1 MRYPSYIFRFETLF
15 TPMEYE
21 RIACHMLRIV
31 EMLSGRSLHERDEKP
46 SRGDQK
52 NVGTGILFYA
62 SSLPSRNFVNKIQNI
77 FVLDTVSRH
86 SFKLLT
92 EPSKFI
98 QLVALTFTYLHAENV
113 VQRFSTEKCN
123 FVELKKIILYINVQV
138 WNIKVK
144 YFDFFFFKYSSLW
157 HFQETNEKY
166 LTRAYVSKKK
176 RMNFYESNF

>member
-62 SSLPSRNFVNKIQNI
+62 SSLPSRNFVNKIENI
-77 FVLDTVSRH
+77 FVLVTVSRH

-92 EPSKFI
+92 EPLKFI

-123 FVELKKIILYINVQV
+123 FVELKKNYIVYQ
-138 WNIKVK
+138 
-144 YFDFFFFKYSSLW
+144 
-157 HFQETNEKY
+157 
-166 LTRAYVSKKK
+166 RASMKHK
-176 RMNFYESNF
+176 S